1 MTQELGRIERLP
13 AERYLGK
20 RKLLLVPLVYGP
32 PTESEE
38 GLEILQRYWDQVR
51 VQIESLEAQLG
62 QLRHIYHE
70 SLTEGGPEG
79 LKHLEMVDQRS
90 HTFVETKCQAGAA
103 LEATEDRESLLET
116 LDLQRCLMVPIASEK
131 VAVALNEWLVASN
144 RTRYEKIGERIDATL
159 GENELGLLMISERH
173 QVQFAQDIEVFF
185 VAPPALADFRR
196 WLQEWVA
203 QQQKSPAEDS
213 PKEQE

>member
-1 MTQELGRIERLP
+1 MSQELGRIERLP

-38 GLEILQRYWDQVR
+38 GLAILQRYWDQVQA
-51 VQIESLEAQLG
+51 QIESLVAQLG
-62 QLRHIYHE
+62 QLSHIYHE
-70 SLTEGGPEG
+70 SLTVGGPEG
-79 LKHLEMVDQRS
+79 LKHLETVDQRS
-90 HTFVETKCQAGAA
+90 HTLVESRCQAGAV

-116 LDLQRCLMVPIASEK
+116 LDLQRCLMVPMASEK

-196 WLQEWVA
+196 WLQEWMD
-203 QQQKSPAEDS
+203 QQQKPPADASPR
-213 PKEQE
+213 EQE